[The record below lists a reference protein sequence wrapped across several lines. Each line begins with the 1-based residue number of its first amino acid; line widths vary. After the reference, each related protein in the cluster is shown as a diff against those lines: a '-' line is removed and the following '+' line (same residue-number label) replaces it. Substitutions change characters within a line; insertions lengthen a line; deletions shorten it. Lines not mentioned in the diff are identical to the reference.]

1 MTRKAGGAGK
11 SGRSGRRE
19 GPRLSRPNP
28 PSARSPAATSA
39 AVPAGGRKFRKLR
52 KNFFQLFFLTPLRG
66 PGGFATLV
74 TVSREPGL
82 PKRRGATLFPFGL
95 KGKKE

>member
-1 MTRKAGGAGK
+1 MTRKAGGAALVAAQ
-11 SGRSGRRE
+11 S
-19 GPRLSRPNP
+19 P
-28 PSARSPAATSA
+28 ARSPAATSA
-39 AVPAGGRKFRKLR
+39 AAPAGGRKFRKFR
-52 KNFFQLFFLTPLRG
+52 KNFFQLFFLTPLRSH
-66 PGGFATLV
+66 GGFATLA